1 MLPPS
6 RPRVLIVDD
15 DRANLRVFLRVFH
28 HLFDVGTAESG
39 DEALDLLGREA
50 FDLVLVDYW
59 MPGMNGL
66 ALLRQIQ
73 SAHPAPKRLLLTAHG
88 DVPELEA
95 AVKSGLAERL
105 VVKPWDRA
113 EIERI
118 VAELARPEGRKPAA
132 APGR

>member
-1 MLPPS
+1 MTSPA

-39 DEALDLLGREA
+39 EEALSLLGRDA
-50 FDLVLVDYW
+50 YDLVLVDYW

-66 ALLRQIQ
+66 SLLRQIQ
-73 SAHPAPKRLLLTAHG
+73 EAHPAPKRLLLTAHG

-95 AVKSGLAERL
+95 AVASGLAERL

-118 VAELARPEGRKPAA
+118 VAELARAEAPKPAP

>member
-1 MLPPS
+1 
-6 RPRVLIVDD
+6 VLIVDD

-39 DEALDLLGREA
+39 DEALALLGREA
-50 FDLVLVDYW
+50 YDLVLVDYW

-66 ALLRQIQ
+66 SLLRQIQ
-73 SAHPAPKRLLLTAHG
+73 AAHPAPKRLLLTAHG

-95 AVKSGLAERL
+95 AVSSGLADRL

-118 VAELARPEGRKPAA
+118 VAEVARPQAPKPAA
-132 APGR
+132 ASER